1 MDSFS
6 VYQLI
11 DQSHGCV
18 FTLLMCQLRLT
29 TQTVQLSSHL
39 LLSKWLFAVRERKR
53 QPTGESSESSVGGE
67 SDAREKQT
75 REEWSGGD
83 AGEME

>member
-6 VYQLI
+6 VHQLI

-39 LLSKWLFAVRERKR
+39 LLSKWLFAVSSQGEEAPAHRRE
-53 QPTGESSESSVGGE
+53 Q
-67 SDAREKQT
+67 
-75 REEWSGGD
+75 
-83 AGEME
+83 